1 MSPYIVAL
9 AQLIW
14 TWLLAPPFHW
24 ALALSREWQWEL
36 GLAAIGLTFRRR
48 IIEYSI
54 IGVELIREWRT
65 NRVQVGEWYYYGEME
80 DDEFDGVLAS
90 LRERAAREE
99 ELAERLQSRA
109 GRLNLGIVR
118 DAVRRRERKAAKL
131 YDEAERLEL
140 LRERI
145 ELERKNGGGDDDVLI
160 GREEVLNLMRGL
172 DCGDARIG
180 MRALAELNR
189 IWASFDWERLAPY
202 GAAEGERRRIV
213 TLLRMMASTSSV
225 AEAQS
230 ALRSALRILKQSHAE
245 WLWEWDREIA

>member
-145 ELERKNGGGDDDVLI
+145 ELERKNGGGDDDTLI
-160 GREEVLNLMRGL
+160 GLGEVLNLMRDL

-189 IWASFDWERLAPY
+189 IWASFDWERFVPY

-225 AEAQS
+225 AEARS
-230 ALRSALRILKQSHAE
+230 ALRRALRILKQSHAE
-245 WLWEWDREIA
+245 WAWDWDREIA